1 MGQLFAKPETPK
13 EVKANIVKN
22 TPIKKELLTA
32 APLEYLLPKVSGIPK
47 EQFLRWGERDEAGNY
62 IYDPDQDLTAK
73 VIEVTRS
80 TGLVPSIYYEDG
92 DYFWIFNRN
101 IEPGVH
107 VKRFPMTEFLKAA
120 ELIQS
125 QKIIYF
131 VYMLININPRTGKND
146 SHAVLLNKINPMNIE
161 LMDSNGLDYEDLLK
175 TMTPPSRIFTT
186 SLFRRANINQPLAS
200 MKCVFQTNRRTCGLW
215 ATLFALYPNTQIE
228 TIKSMVDIAIRKIG
242 LPLNVTSYD
251 MFIMELFYEFIQRP
265 VLASKVNVQEH
276 MEGFGKL
283 RGGMERKFLNAFK
296 SHVKTLTTQSP
307 IITGRFNPLA
317 KTYYGVEAD
326 PLARNLHVFLLKKTN
341 TRDKYELGF
350 PIGPDGRVQYG
361 IIPAFDL
368 LRFVIF
374 ETYNINELYRKFVP
388 WFPKIKEPTLETDFV
403 DYKTYIQAILMKH
416 IINVL
421 EKTKEKEELDKDVT
435 KPTKNPPVEVSI
447 PAKKSGQ
454 GKRKLKGKALPEE
467 LNILQQIAKQSYNL
481 VDPQSDING
490 WTLKKWTPTMKFYIK
505 GNDVIVG
512 VRGTKTNA
520 PDGNFDVS
528 ADLTI
533 PFNGI
538 PGTTRYKRDK
548 AAVQQFLQQFPSPE
562 YSYYAVGH
570 SLGGAV
576 IDSLIKDGLIKE
588 GLSYNPAIQYSDINA
603 GLPNRRIYYGSD
615 PLYRLMG
622 WWDKKSEHREPENR
636 TWADFLSSV
645 SPAAAVVAALPAHK
659 LENFQGG
666 KRGKLG
672 KKVVF
677 T

>member
-1 MGQLFAKPETPK
+1 MGQLFAKPQTPE

-32 APLEYLLPKVSGIPK
+32 APLEYLLPKITTPPIYINN
-47 EQFLRWGERDEAGNY
+47 FLRWGERDESGNY

-101 IEPGVH
+101 IESGVH
-107 VKRFPMTEFLKAA
+107 VKKFPMTEFLRAV

-131 VYMLININPRTGKND
+131 VYMITNINPRTGKND

-161 LMDSNGLDYEDLLK
+161 LMDSNGLGYEDLLK

-186 SLFRRANINQPLAS
+186 SLFRRANINQPLPS

-251 MFIMELFYEFIQRP
+251 MFIMELFYQFIQNP
-265 VLASKVNVQEH
+265 VLASKVNVKEH

-283 RGGMERKFLNAFK
+283 KGGMEKKFRDALK
-296 SHVKTLTTQSP
+296 SYVETLKTQSP
-307 IITGRFNPLA
+307 IITGRFNPLV
-317 KTYYGVEAD
+317 KTYYGNEAD
-326 PLARNLHVFLLKKTN
+326 PLAKNLFRFILQKTDR
-341 TRDKYELGF
+341 RDMYELGF

-361 IIPAFDL
+361 VIPALDL
-368 LRFVIF
+368 LHFVIYG
-374 ETYNINELYRKFVP
+374 THNINELYRKFVP
-388 WFPKIKEPTLETDFV
+388 WFPTIEEPTLETDFV
-403 DYKTYIQAILMKH
+403 DYKTRIQAKLMKY

-421 EKTKEKEELDKDVT
+421 ERRKERQELLTKREG
-435 KPTKNPPVEVSI
+435 KPTKNPPVEFSI
-447 PAKKSGQ
+447 PAKKGL
-454 GKRKLKGKALPEE
+454 GKVKRGKAMPEN
-467 LNILQQIAKQSYNL
+467 LNFLQQIAKQSYNL
-481 VDPQSDING
+481 VDPEKVING
-490 WTLKKWTPTMKFYIK
+490 WVLKKWNSTMKFYVK
-505 GNDVIVG
+505 GNDVVVG
-512 VRGTKTNA
+512 VRGTKANA
-520 PDGNFDVS
+520 PDGNYDLT
-528 ADLTI
+528 ADSTI

-548 AAVQQFLQQFPSPE
+548 AAMQQFQQE
-562 YSYYAVGH
+562 YPPDEYNYYAVGH
-570 SLGGAV
+570 SLGGAI
-576 IDSLIKDGLIKE
+576 IDSLIRQGFIKE
-588 GLSYNPAIQYSDINA
+588 ATSYNPAIQYSDINA

-622 WWDKKSEHREPENR
+622 WWDRKSEHREPENR

-666 KRGKLG
+666 KRGK
-672 KKVVF
+672 KIVF